1 MSIGIVGAGPAG
13 MLLASLV
20 AARGLGVIL
29 IDEQAEPGGHLRY
42 DDYEIGEEVSTAAWL
57 AELRGSVVATGVET
71 LTSTVAWGAF
81 RSDGGIELAL
91 GSGGRE
97 ASRTFA
103 HVALATGTTDV
114 AWTGSGATLPGVMTA
129 RAIRILV
136 NQHGVLPGRRIVVV
150 GSSREAN
157 RLGDQLERHGCEVTV
172 TESIA
177 AIEGEGQV
185 QAVILGGDHRVG
197 ADIVALAIGETPDV
211 QLAGMLEA
219 PRRYDPAMS
228 GWRLDSLEAA
238 SDLCAVGGAL
248 RGPTSAAAL
257 VRDALEAA
265 DRLAGAGT
273 GLDEARMP
281 ISARLETSEAVRR

>member
-103 HVALATGTTDV
+103 HVAL
-114 AWTGSGATLPGVMTA
+114 ATLPGVMTA